1 MACVSDQPSESTPDV
16 DHLTYAAV
24 YSDPENLRSTRR
36 LTSLATAIHQPP
48 YRRRANMFS
57 TGSTSPLNTTKTSH
71 PIGFNSHTEYD
82 PFFPSAAVPS
92 EEDNWQPV
100 EGERLARPLSFTVY
114 STPASAN
121 SSNSVPRNPTSSP
134 PNIYD
139 LTYQPLPNASNA
151 NGLHPAYIAHDE
163 YQNVGTPNNLLSPH
177 APYLSDNGYT
187 EASEHSATP
196 EVDDDFYLE
205 TNYGLLD
212 PEHEL
217 NSGRSPDPMGALPPG
232 SISIGTY
239 GNGQAGYKNSASSG
253 KATLQSHLMSPML
266 TDTASPGSRDGKMSP
281 TLEMQDL
288 NGFSKEV
295 SSAFFGQPQISGYN
309 ANNYNQMQYG
319 LGLQG
324 MQNNQ
329 DTERTVPDGVRVP
342 SPRVHVESYSR
353 GDSPSRAAGLTT
365 RTGGKRSHGSSS
377 PTHLAVQPD
386 RDSSEEDDD
395 NISMQDSQGTAVPAD
410 TQEDCA
416 GLAHGRAGLD
426 PQARLNLVGT
436 VVPNFKD
443 QERTAEVELKKADVE
458 DWLARSAMGP
468 QAGVDDPN
476 KSKPAKPTAL
486 KKRLRARSAGD
497 HNLSQANLQ
506 VMRTVRPDAH
516 IPGPGVLLDIESGD
530 EEEEEDGDDEDED
543 DSDDEEGLPDFVGPP
558 DIVSSP
564 EALDEAV
571 SQAPVDRIRVWQDSL
586 LDTHDPESKIQPD
599 TSNDAMMR
607 FKQRAE
613 DFETVSLAATWGTR
627 RLSDGELEGLFH
639 RLSFKPVTQDKEKDE
654 KRRGFFEQA
663 AKLLSK
669 KRDPVKRNQSENSKQ
684 SDGRPAVL
692 ESDKKNSLGSR
703 HEAEVN
709 ATTSSITPTALPPRI
724 DTSNAAVAFMQSN
737 ALGAGGSGNVAAAS
751 PSSPWTSAKNVIKRS
766 RSRSDMQRPISPS
779 KSKIAEMWT
788 KQGGPPMPTLAT
800 PHQEGEIPVRSALPA
815 DLEDE
820 DEDDMAEDRGVT
832 MDLNIRADPI
842 IPTLE
847 GFRSNVT
854 QLNPRLPKFMIDR
867 IAQEQLR
874 RYKKLVDF
882 KVKHCQAINAR
893 KCESGKHCTEL
904 GGEPTYLPSKASTKE
919 PELSHT
925 GFSIAGMGGSDDD
938 ANALADGIVTA
949 AQFPPGVPMPPVKR
963 LPAEFECSL
972 CFKVKKFHKPSDWS
986 KHVHE
991 DVQPFTCTFANCADP
1006 KSFKRKADWVR
1017 HENERHRQ
1025 LEWWMCNMND
1035 CTHKCYRK
1043 DNFVQHLV
1051 REHKL
1056 PEPKVKVAK
1065 PGKPAVRGPSAQK
1078 ARTKAQDKDD
1088 ANDDIDIVWRLVDE
1102 CRHETPK
1109 NPKEEACKFCGNI
1122 CNSWKK
1128 LNVHLAK
1135 HMEQISMPVLNV
1147 INQQNIG
1154 SDTIISPIDNH
1165 VSQTTTMS
1173 PAAGSL
1179 AGSPFPSGSSGY
1191 GNSNGVSSSPS
1202 SYPPLPKES
1211 LYLTQSNQ
1219 SQATMQRTVSASSA
1233 TYPPLPNYQPVGW
1246 GVVRGNPFSNTSIP
1260 GFKYEDL
1267 QPPSQSRDN
1276 SNSANRTG
1284 FTPKNLLTKFRSP
1297 SQPSTGPG
1305 YALPGDASH
1314 YPSAYSSPSQ
1324 QSFTSAAENQPV
1336 FSYRAAPPTSFP
1348 TQQPLASTTATAMGF
1363 GSAAPEMSYSPAPS
1377 GMQYP
1382 PSPTNVQ
1389 NLYNPPRYPQQLP
1402 QGGYTY
1408 LQR

>member
-1 MACVSDQPSESTPDV
+1 
-16 DHLTYAAV
+16 
-24 YSDPENLRSTRR
+24 
-36 LTSLATAIHQPP
+36 
-48 YRRRANMFS
+48 MFS

-71 PIGFNSHTEYD
+71 PIGFNSHTDYD

-114 STPASAN
+114 STPANAN
-121 SSNSVPRNPTSSP
+121 SSNSVLRNPTSSP
-134 PNIYD
+134 PNIYNQP
-139 LTYQPLPNASNA
+139 YQQPPNTNA
-151 NGLHPAYIAHDE
+151 NGLHSTYIAQSHDDN
-163 YQNVGTPNNLLSPH
+163 QNVGTPNNLLSPH

-212 PEHEL
+212 PEYEL
-217 NSGRSPDPMGALPPG
+217 NSGRSPDPMGALPPEL
-232 SISIGTY
+232 ISIGTHDH
-239 GNGQAGYKNSASSG
+239 NQAGYKNFASSG

-266 TDTASPGSRDGKMSP
+266 TDTASPGSRDERMSP
-281 TLEMQDL
+281 RLEMQDL

-295 SSAFFGQPQISGYN
+295 SSAFFGQPQFPGYD
-309 ANNYNQMQYG
+309 ANDYKQMQYG
-319 LGLQG
+319 LGLQSV
-324 MQNNQ
+324 QNNQ
-329 DTERTVPDGVRVP
+329 EIDRTVPDGTRVP
-342 SPRVHVESYSR
+342 SPLVHVESYSR
-353 GDSPSRAAGLTT
+353 GDSPSRAAGPTM
-365 RTGGKRSHGSSS
+365 RNGGKRSHGSSS

-386 RDSSEEDDD
+386 GDNSEEDDD
-395 NISMQDSQGTAVPAD
+395 NISVQDSQGTAVQGD
-410 TQEDCA
+410 TQGDSA
-416 GLAHGRAGLD
+416 GLANGRAGLD
-426 PQARLNLVGT
+426 PQARLDLAGT
-436 VVPNFKD
+436 AVPNFKD
-443 QERTAEVELKKADVE
+443 QKRTAEVESKKADVE
-458 DWLARSAMGP
+458 DWLASSAVGP

-497 HNLSQANLQ
+497 HNLSHANLQ

-516 IPGPGVLLDIESGD
+516 IPGPGLLLDIESGD
-530 EEEEEDGDDEDED
+530 EDDDEDED
-543 DSDDEEGLPDFVGPP
+543 GDNSDDEEGLPDFPTPP

-571 SQAPVDRIRVWQDSL
+571 NQAPIDRIRVWQDSL
-586 LDTHDPESKIQPD
+586 LDTYDPESKTQPN

-639 RLSFKPVTQDKEKDE
+639 RLSFKPVTQDKENVE
-654 KRRGFFEQA
+654 KSRGFFEQA
-663 AKLLSK
+663 VKKLSLK
-669 KRDPVKRNQSENSKQ
+669 KRDAVKRNQSETSKQ
-684 SDGRPAVL
+684 SDGRPAVF
-692 ESDKKNSLGSR
+692 ESDKKNSFGSR
-703 HEAEVN
+703 HEAESS
-709 ATTSSITPTALPPRI
+709 AATSSTTTSPPRI
-724 DTSNAAVAFMQSN
+724 DTSNAAVAFKQNN
-737 ALGAGGSGNVAAAS
+737 ALGANGAGNAVAAS

-779 KSKIAEMWT
+779 QSKIAEMWT

-800 PHQEGEIPVRSALPA
+800 PHQEGEIPVHSALPA

-820 DEDDMAEDRGVT
+820 DDDEMIEDRGVT
-832 MDLNIRADPI
+832 MDLNIRPDPI
-842 IPTLE
+842 VPTLE
-847 GFRSNVT
+847 GFRSNVL

-874 RYKKLVDF
+874 RYKKLADF
-882 KVKHCQAINAR
+882 KVKHSQATNAR

-925 GFSIAGMGGSDDD
+925 GFSVAGLGGSDDD
-938 ANALADGIVTA
+938 ANALADGIITA

-991 DVQPFTCTFANCADP
+991 DVQPFTCTFSNCADP

-1078 ARTKAQDKDD
+1078 ARTKPQDKDD
-1088 ANDDIDIVWRLVDE
+1088 ANDDVDIVWRLVDE

-1109 NPKEEACKFCGNI
+1109 NPKEEPCKFCGNI

-1128 LNVHLAK
+1128 LTVHLAK

-1165 VSQTTTMS
+1165 ICQTTTMS
-1173 PAAGSL
+1173 PTAGSF
-1179 AGSPFPSGSSGY
+1179 AGSPFPSGSSAY
-1191 GNSNGVSSSPS
+1191 ATSNAVSSSPS
-1202 SYPPLPKES
+1202 SYPLPSES
-1211 LYLTQSNQ
+1211 LYVTQPNQ
-1219 SQATMQRTVSASSA
+1219 SQAPIQRTVSPSFA

-1246 GVVRGNPFSNTSIP
+1246 GPVRGNPYVNASIP

-1267 QPPSQSRDN
+1267 QPPSQARDN
-1276 SNSANRTG
+1276 SNANRAG
-1284 FTPKNLLTKFRSP
+1284 FTAKNLLTKLRPASQSP
-1297 SQPSTGPG
+1297 TGPV
-1305 YALPGDASH
+1305 YPQPGDASH
-1314 YPSAYSSPSQ
+1314 YPSTYSSSNQ
-1324 QSFTSAAENQPV
+1324 HNYTSAPETQPV
-1336 FSYRAAPPTSFP
+1336 FSYRANPPTSFP
-1348 TQQPLASTTATAMGF
+1348 QQQPLASATAMGF
-1363 GSAAPEMSYSPAPS
+1363 GPATPEMSYSPAPS
-1377 GMQYP
+1377 GMQYS
-1382 PSPTNVQ
+1382 PSPTNMQ
-1389 NLYNPPRYPQQLP
+1389 NLYNPPRHPQQP
-1402 QGGYTY
+1402 SQGGYPY